1 MMDIGNEENH
11 NSKNVTDNDV
21 VPIERETTTA
31 SSDDE
36 HDVNTTG
43 TSTVHVKYKC
53 MWLRQYAILV
63 IIDGFNYFIYI

>member
-53 MWLRQYAILV
+53 M
-63 IIDGFNYFIYI
+63 